1 MLNAQ
6 NPKGE
11 KALHKKRRL
20 KDKFSRQA
28 VIRAKAGPAGGRQF
42 HMKRPKA
49 KKNII
54 KNKEKNTYE

>member
-1 MLNAQ
+1 MLKAR
-6 NPKGE
+6 KE
-11 KALHKKRRL
+11 KKHSTKKRRI

-49 KKNII
+49 QKKY
-54 KNKEKNTYE
+54 NKE

>member
-1 MLNAQ
+1 MLKAR
-6 NPKGE
+6 KE
-11 KALHKKRRL
+11 KKHSTKKRRI

-42 HMKRPKA
+42 HMKRQKTQ
-49 KKNII
+49 KNII

>member
-6 NPKGE
+6 KE
-11 KALHKKRRL
+11 KKHSTKKRRI

-49 KKNII
+49 QKNII

>member
-6 NPKGE
+6 TQKE
-11 KALHKKRRL
+11 KKHSTKKRRT
-20 KDKFSRQA
+20 KDKFSSQA

>member
-1 MLNAQ
+1 ML
-6 NPKGE
+6 
-11 KALHKKRRL
+11 KAKRRKSTPQKRRI

-28 VIRAKAGPAGGRQF
+28 VIRAKASPAGGRQF

-49 KKNII
+49 PKNII

>member
-1 MLNAQ
+1 MLKTQ
-6 NPKGE
+6 KKK
-11 KALHKKRRL
+11 KALHKKRQL

-49 KKNII
+49 QKKY
-54 KNKEKNTYE
+54 NKE